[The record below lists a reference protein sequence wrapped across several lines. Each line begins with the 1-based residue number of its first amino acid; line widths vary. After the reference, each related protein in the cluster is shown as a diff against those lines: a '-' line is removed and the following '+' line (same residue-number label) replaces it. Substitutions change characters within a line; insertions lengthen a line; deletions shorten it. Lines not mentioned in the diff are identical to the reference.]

1 MSLINH
7 QELKRQIASGDL
19 TSLDDITNEFKN
31 ILKEV
36 IQTASEEELTSHL
49 GYDKHQES
57 KHSNSRNG
65 YNAKTIKSKYGQ
77 FDVSIPRDRDSS
89 FEPQLVKKREILLD
103 GSEDLILSLY
113 TKGMSVRDIQLHLDD
128 LYGYELSTQTIS
140 NITEKIMEKAN
151 EWQTR
156 PLDAI
161 YPIIFMDATV
171 LKIRVDRVV
180 KNIAAYIMLGVTLEG
195 KKEIIGIWIGE
206 NETSKYWLTVLND
219 IKKRGVEDVL
229 IFAIDGLNGFTEA
242 IKAVY
247 PKAEIQRCIVHQI
260 RSSLKFVSWKDR
272 KAVAKDLKSVYSALK
287 EEDAKLALT
296 EFNDIWGTK
305 YPNIAVSWTNHWAEL
320 STFFKYPD
328 SVRKLIYTTNPIES
342 LNATIKRKTKS
353 KGSFPTEES
362 AFKVMY
368 LATQEQQ
375 NKWNMSSIRNWFVPQ
390 GHFLTSFRADLHPQG
405 VPRPQLS
412 IFFSEI
418 MSNYT
423 K

>member
-1 MSLINH
+1 
-7 QELKRQIASGDL
+7 
-19 TSLDDITNEFKN
+19 
-31 ILKEV
+31 
-36 IQTASEEELTSHL
+36 
-49 GYDKHQES
+49 
-57 KHSNSRNG
+57 
-65 YNAKTIKSKYGQ
+65 
-77 FDVSIPRDRDSS
+77 
-89 FEPQLVKKREILLD
+89 LD

-140 NITEKIMEKAN
+140 NITEKVIEKAN
-151 EWQTR
+151 EWQIR

-180 KNIAAYIMLGVTLEG
+180 KNIAAYIMLGISLEG

-229 IFAIDGLNGFTEA
+229 IFAIDGLNGFNEA

-272 KAVAKDLKSVYSALK
+272 KAVACDLKSVYSAHN
-287 EEDAKLALT
+287 EEDAQIALT
-296 EFNDIWGTK
+296 DFNDIWGEK
-305 YPNIAVSWTNHWAEL
+305 YPNITASWQTNWAEL
-320 STFFKYPD
+320 STFFKYPNA
-328 SVRKLIYTTNPIES
+328 VRKLIYTTNPIES

-375 NKWNMSSIRNWFVPQ
+375 EKWNMSSIRNWFEIY
-390 GHFLTSFRADLHPQG
+390 
-405 VPRPQLS
+405 PQLS

-418 MSNYT
+418 VSKYT

>member
-1 MSLINH
+1 MSLLNTE
-7 QELKRQIASGDL
+7 ELKRQIKEGTF
-19 TSLDDITNEFKN
+19 TSLDDITNEFKA

-36 IQTASEEELTSHL
+36 IQTASQEELTSHL
-49 GYDKHQES
+49 GYDKHQTS
-57 KHSNSRNG
+57 DSSNSRNG
-65 YNAKTIKSKYGQ
+65 YNDKTINSKYGQ
-77 FDVSIPRDRDSS
+77 FDISIPRDREST
-89 FEPQLVKKREILLD
+89 FEPQLVKKREVLLD

-113 TKGMSVRDIQLHLDD
+113 TKGMSVRDIQHHLDD
-128 LYGYELSTQTIS
+128 LYGYELSTETIS
-140 NITEKIMEKAN
+140 NITSKVIEKAN
-151 EWQTR
+151 EWQSR
-156 PLDAI
+156 PLEPM

-180 KNIAAYIMLGVTLEG
+180 KNIAAYIMLGITIEG

-219 IKKRGVEDVL
+219 IQKRGIQDVL
-229 IFAIDGLNGFTEA
+229 IFAIDGLNGFNEA
-242 IKAVY
+242 IQAVY

-260 RSSLKFVSWKDR
+260 RSSLRFVSWKDR
-272 KAVAKDLKSVYSALK
+272 KAVAKDLKSVYAAHN
-287 EEDAKLALT
+287 EEDAQLALT
-296 EFNDIWGTK
+296 EFNDIWGKK
-305 YPNIAVSWTNHWAEL
+305 YPNITTSWTTHWNEL

-353 KGSFPTEES
+353 KGSFPTVES

-375 NKWNMSSIRNWFVPQ
+375 AKWNMSSIRNWFEIY
-390 GHFLTSFRADLHPQG
+390 
-405 VPRPQLS
+405 PQLS
-412 IFFSEI
+412 IFFSET
-418 MSNYT
+418 MSKYT

>member
-1 MSLINH
+1 MSLLNTE
-7 QELKRQIASGDL
+7 ELKRQIKEGTF
-19 TSLDDITNEFKN
+19 TSLDDITNEFKA

-36 IQTASEEELTSHL
+36 IQTVSEEELTSHL
-49 GYDKHQES
+49 GYDKHKTS
-57 KHSNSRNG
+57 DNANSRNG
-65 YNAKTIKSKYGQ
+65 YNDKTINSKYGQ
-77 FDVSIPRDRDSS
+77 FDISVPRDREST
-89 FEPQLVKKREILLD
+89 FEPQLVKKREVLLD

-113 TKGMSVRDIQLHLDD
+113 TKGMSVRDIQHHLDD

-140 NITEKIMEKAN
+140 NITEKVIEKAN
-151 EWQTR
+151 EWQSR
-156 PLDAI
+156 PLEPM

-180 KNIAAYIMLGVTLEG
+180 KNIAAYIMLGITIEG

-219 IKKRGVEDVL
+219 IQKRGIQDVL
-229 IFAIDGLNGFTEA
+229 IFAIDGLNGFNEA
-242 IKAVY
+242 IQAVY
-247 PKAEIQRCIVHQI
+247 PKSEIQRCIVHQI
-260 RSSLKFVSWKDR
+260 RSSLRFVSWKDR
-272 KAVAKDLKSVYSALK
+272 KAVAKDLKSVYAAHN
-287 EEDAKLALT
+287 EEDAQLALT
-296 EFNDIWGTK
+296 EFNDIWGKK
-305 YPNIAVSWTNHWAEL
+305 YPNITTSWTTHWNEL

-353 KGSFPTEES
+353 KGSFPTVES

-375 NKWNMSSIRNWFVPQ
+375 AKWNMSSIRNWFEIY
-390 GHFLTSFRADLHPQG
+390 
-405 VPRPQLS
+405 PQLS
-412 IFFSEI
+412 IFFSET
-418 MSNYT
+418 MSKYT

>member
-1 MSLINH
+1 MSLLNTE
-7 QELKRQIASGDL
+7 ELKRQIKEGTF
-19 TSLDDITNEFKN
+19 TSLDDITNEFKA

-36 IQTASEEELTSHL
+36 IQTASQEELTSHL
-49 GYDKHQES
+49 GYDKHQTS
-57 KHSNSRNG
+57 DSSNSRNG
-65 YNAKTIKSKYGQ
+65 YNDKTINSKYGQ
-77 FDVSIPRDRDSS
+77 FDVSIPRDREST
-89 FEPQLVKKREILLD
+89 FEPQLVKKREVLLD

-113 TKGMSVRDIQLHLDD
+113 TKGMSVRDIQHHLDD
-128 LYGYELSTQTIS
+128 LYGYELSTETIS
-140 NITEKIMEKAN
+140 NITSKVIEKAN
-151 EWQTR
+151 EWQSR
-156 PLDAI
+156 PLEPM

-180 KNIAAYIMLGVTLEG
+180 KNIAAYIMLGITIEG

-219 IKKRGVEDVL
+219 IQKRGIQDVL
-229 IFAIDGLNGFTEA
+229 IFAIDGLNGFNEA
-242 IKAVY
+242 IQAVY

-260 RSSLKFVSWKDR
+260 RSSLRFVSWKDR
-272 KAVAKDLKSVYSALK
+272 KAVAKDLRSVYAAHN
-287 EEDAKLALT
+287 EEDAQLALT
-296 EFNDIWGTK
+296 EFNDIWGKK
-305 YPNIAVSWTNHWAEL
+305 YPNITTSWTTHWNEL

-353 KGSFPTEES
+353 KGSFPTVES

-375 NKWNMSSIRNWFVPQ
+375 AKWNMSSIRNWFEIY
-390 GHFLTSFRADLHPQG
+390 
-405 VPRPQLS
+405 PQLS
-412 IFFSEI
+412 IFFSET
-418 MSNYT
+418 MSKYT

>member
-7 QELKRQIASGDL
+7 EELKIQLASGEL
-19 TSLDDITNEFKN
+19 TSLDDITKEFKN

-36 IQTASEEELTSHL
+36 IQTASQEELTSHL

-57 KHSNSRNG
+57 NTSNSRNG
-65 YNAKTIKSKYGQ
+65 YNEKTIKSKYGQ

-89 FEPQLVKKREILLD
+89 FEPQLVKKREVLLD

-140 NITEKIMEKAN
+140 NITEKVIEKAN
-151 EWQTR
+151 EWQSR
-156 PLDAI
+156 PLDSI

-219 IKKRGVEDVL
+219 IQKRGVQDVL
-229 IFAIDGLNGFTEA
+229 IFAIDGLNGFNEA

-247 PKAEIQRCIVHQI
+247 PKSEIQRCIVHQI
-260 RSSLKFVSWKDR
+260 RSSLRFVSWKDR
-272 KAVAKDLKSVYSALK
+272 KAAAKDLKSVYTALS
-287 EEDAKLALT
+287 EEDGQIALT
-296 EFNDIWGTK
+296 EFNDSWGKK
-305 YPNIAVSWTNHWAEL
+305 YPNITISWTNHWNEL
-320 STFFKYPD
+320 ATFFKYPQ
-328 SVRKLIYTTNPIES
+328 SVRTLIYTTNPIES

-353 KGSFPTEES
+353 KGSFPTVES
-362 AFKVMY
+362 AFKLLY
-368 LATQEQQ
+368 LSIQQ
-375 NKWNMSSIRNWFVPQ
+375 QQLKWEASRVRGWSEIY
-390 GHFLTSFRADLHPQG
+390 
-405 VPRPQLS
+405 PQLS

-418 MSNYT
+418 VSKYT